1 MKTSLLFLL
10 ACIHA
15 LLCAVASAQLPTVTI
30 TATDAAAAETLAGE
44 PANPGSVQITR
55 TGSTASALIVF
66 VKVSGVALQGE
77 DYTFGIGTIGTFVVI
92 PAGSSTLDIPVN
104 VIDDAL
110 TEGTEDV
117 RIKLDTK
124 TGTGAAVPYVIGASD
139 RAIVNI
145 TDNED
150 PLAPLRPIVTVTA
163 VDAIATETP
172 GGTDPAVFRI
182 TRTNNLAPALSILYS
197 LGGTATPGADY
208 AVPPATITIPAG
220 VASVDVTITP
230 IDDTLVE
237 PNETVIFILL
247 PTVTGT
253 PLPAE
258 AYVLGLAT
266 SATATIISDDLPA
279 VMIINPGPGT
289 AAAIGQSKTVDFRAT
304 DSGVYIVS
312 YAVLLDGV
320 SVASGVTNL
329 PASTPPGTPYMGT
342 ATVTFPGTAGFN
354 GFSRIAVRVTDD
366 QGVSATS
373 ALTSVYVYTP
383 APPPPPPPVLPV
395 INIFP
400 LDVNGAEVASGPPV
414 TASFRVT
421 HDFPATATVSFLFA
435 IGGTAREGADYT
447 LSAPAGVL
455 SGGLFGR
462 WFTFPAGTTE
472 ATIVVTPIDDLLV
485 EGTETVTMSLYTPP
499 FNGFNEGGSNSF
511 APGTF
516 GFYYGTH
523 PTATVNILDNDFT
536 PPPFPVVTIT
546 ATDPSGTET
555 LDGSDPIVFTVTRTS
570 GPLNVPLTVNY
581 TLPRFIAYSVTAPL
595 VAVNG
600 VDFPLLPGSIT
611 IPAGATSAD
620 IVVVPTYDGISEGD
634 ELLYVA
640 LAPSATVWPDPAA
653 YVLDSNIVATAT
665 IHDAVLAPGT
675 SVVWIRVV
683 DALCFEENLPGR
695 TGTFSV
701 ERNGNL
707 ANPLIVTYSITGTAT
722 NGVDY
727 VHLPGIVTIPAG
739 SPRISIVIDPIAD
752 NVVEIGETVGITIE
766 PPPQSGL
773 PPAYL
778 IGSTFIQPRS
788 AGIRILD
795 QRPISAQAR
804 AFYFR
809 QQYHGILPLP
819 VVPASAPPP
828 PDAVAAVAPAPAM
841 WTVEAST
848 DLLNW
853 ATIGTTDPSGEQG
866 DFVDMDAGNYGQRFY
881 RFRPVQAT
889 AP

>member
-10 ACIHA
+10 TCIHA
-15 LLCAVASAQLPTVTI
+15 LLCGVASAQLPTVTI
-30 TATDAAAAETLAGE
+30 TATDAAAAETLPGE
-44 PANPGSVQITR
+44 PANPGNMRIAR
-55 TGSTASALIVF
+55 TGSTAGALTVW
-66 VKVSGVALQGE
+66 VKVSGIAVQGE
-77 DYTFGIGTIGTFVVI
+77 DYTFGSTIGAFVII
-92 PAGSSTLDIPVN
+92 PAGSATLDIPVN
-104 VIDDAL
+104 VIDDFL

-117 RIKLDTK
+117 RIKLELK
-124 TGTGAAVPYVIGASD
+124 TGAGDPVPYIIGAAD
-139 RAIVNI
+139 RGIVNI
-145 TDNED
+145 ADNED
-150 PLAPLRPIVTVTA
+150 PLAPLRPILTVTA

-182 TRTNNLAPALSILYS
+182 MRTNNLAPALSILYS

-208 AVPPATITIPAG
+208 TTPPATITIPAG

-230 IDDTLVE
+230 IDDTIVE
-237 PNETVIFILL
+237 PNETVIFTLL
-247 PTVTGT
+247 PTNVTGT

-258 AYVLGLAT
+258 AYALGLAT
-266 SATATIISDDLPA
+266 SATATIISDDLSA
-279 VMIINPGPGT
+279 VMIISPGSGT

-304 DSGVYIVS
+304 DSGGYIAS

-320 SVASGVTNL
+320 VVTSGVTNL
-329 PASTPPGTPYMGT
+329 PASTPPGTPYLGT
-342 ATVTFPGTAGFN
+342 ATVIFPGTAGFN

-366 QGVSATS
+366 RGVSATS
-373 ALTSVYVYTP
+373 ALTSVYVFTP
-383 APPPPPPPVLPV
+383 APPPPPPPVLPM

-435 IGGTAREGADYT
+435 IGGSAREGVDYT
-447 LSAPAGVL
+447 LSSPGVSSFL
-455 SGGLFGR
+455 GR

-485 EGTETVTMSLYTPP
+485 EGTETVIMSLYTPP

-581 TLPRFIAYSVTAPL
+581 TLPRAIAYSLTAPL
-595 VAVNG
+595 VATNG
-600 VDFPLLPGSIT
+600 LDFPMLPGSIT

-640 LAPSATVWPDPAA
+640 LAPSATVWPDPSA

-665 IHDAVLAPGT
+665 IHDALLAPGT

-683 DALCFEENLPGR
+683 DALCFEENFPGR
-695 TGTFSV
+695 TGAFSV

-707 ANPLIVTYSITGTAT
+707 ANPLTVTYSISGTAT
-722 NGVDY
+722 NGTDY
-727 VHLPGIVTIPAG
+727 VHLPGTVTIPAG
-739 SPRISIVIDPIAD
+739 SPRITILIDPIAD
-752 NVVEIGETVGITIE
+752 NIVEIGETVGITIE
-766 PPPQSGL
+766 PPPQSGS

-809 QQYHGILPLP
+809 RQYHGILPLP
-819 VVPASAPPP
+819 VVTASAPPP
-828 PDAVAAVAPAPAM
+828 PGAVAAVASAPAL
-841 WTVEAST
+841 WSVEAST

-853 ATIGTTDPSGEQG
+853 ETIGTTDPSGEGG

-881 RFRPVQAT
+881 RFRPVQAA